1 MQPGKDDVLPPVN
14 ASGTPA
20 PATPFVP
27 SVPRGAPGALPTFAG
42 LRTAN
47 GARRGTDDAAVST
60 GGTAG
65 ELAGASSVEAAT
77 ATSERGDALPASK
90 QPHPAAQRDPSRFAP
105 RVRQRRFIAQVFA
118 AVCLVATLIGVVVLA
133 ALLVDLFRDGAARLS
148 FDMVTGFPSRFP
160 DRAGIGPALAGS
172 AWVLFLTAMLAFP
185 LGVGTAIWLEEYAP
199 KNRWK
204 RLIEMNIANLAG
216 VPSIVYGILGLTLFV
231 RVMALGRS
239 LMAAALTLALLIL
252 PVIIIASQEALK
264 AVPRSIRLGAYALGA
279 TRWETIRHQILPMA
293 LPGVLTGTILAL
305 SRAIGEA
312 APVILV
318 GALGFVA
325 FIPSNPTDQYTVL
338 PFQIFNWVSRPQTA
352 FHEVAAAASLV
363 LLVLL
368 LSMSAVAIWLRNKYT
383 RRT

>member
-1 MQPGKDDVLPPVN
+1 MTEPVN
-14 ASGTPA
+14 DGIAAPTVPSTLGSGR
-20 PATPFVP
+20 PATQFV
-27 SVPRGAPGALPTFAG
+27 RPTFAG
-42 LRTAN
+42 LRAPTAN
-47 GARRGTDDAAVST
+47 EPDV
-60 GGTAG
+60 AG
-65 ELAGASSVEAAT
+65 
-77 ATSERGDALPASK
+77 P
-90 QPHPAAQRDPSRFAP
+90 PHPAAQRDPSRFAP
-105 RVRQRRFIAQVFA
+105 RVAQRRFIASAFA
-118 AVCLVATLIGVVVLA
+118 ALCLFATLIGVLVLA
-133 ALLVDLFRDGAARLS
+133 ALLTDIFRDGASRLS
-148 FDMVTGFPSRFP
+148 WEMITGFPSRFA

-199 KNRWK
+199 NNHWR

-216 VPSIVYGILGLTLFV
+216 VPSIVYGILGLALFV

-252 PVIIIASQEALK
+252 PVIIIASQEAIK
-264 AVPRSIRLGAYALGA
+264 AVPRTIRLGAYALGA
-279 TRWETIRHQILPMA
+279 TRWETIKHQILPVA
-293 LPGVLTGTILAL
+293 LPGIMTGTILAL

-325 FIPSNPTDQYTVL
+325 FIPTNPSDQYTVL

-352 FHEVAAAASLV
+352 FHEVAAAASIV

-368 LSMSAVAIWLRNKYT
+368 LSMSAVAIWLRNKYS
-383 RRT
+383 RRS